1 MAKRDIRKVM
11 IVSLAGYS
19 CLGANNIT
27 CDFFGQNV
35 SDFLV
40 VLCFFFK
47 TIGLFSIFIIKF
59 LFCSFDLVCLPSGS
73 IL

>member
-35 SDFLV
+35 SDVLV
-40 VLCFFFK
+40 VLCFFQNNR
-47 TIGLFSIFIIKF
+47 TIQYFH
-59 LFCSFDLVCLPSGS
+59 C
-73 IL
+73 